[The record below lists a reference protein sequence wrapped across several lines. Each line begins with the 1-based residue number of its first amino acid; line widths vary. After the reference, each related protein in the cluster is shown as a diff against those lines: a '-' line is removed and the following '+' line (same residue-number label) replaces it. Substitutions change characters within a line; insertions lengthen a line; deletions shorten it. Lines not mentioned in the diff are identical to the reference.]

1 MGRLFWKIF
10 FAFVVTM
17 LVMGFG
23 VGFVVHIHGQQRLAQ
38 MTELAAGPR
47 AERNLAA
54 AATAL
59 RYGGAAGLAA
69 LAEQWPARRPLPVL
83 AVDDHGVDLLGRPVP
98 PIALER
104 ARALSEARGDS
115 DGDVVRAVQAPDGR
129 RYLLFAPTDVLPHR
143 FRGTHRFSGPD
154 PFYLR
159 LAITLLAGILFSGG
173 LAWYL
178 TRPLRH
184 LRRATA
190 RLADGALDTRV
201 MPALGPRRDELGDL
215 GRDFDHMAER
225 LQALVGAQKRL
236 LNDVSHEL
244 RSPLARLQVAVG
256 LARQQP
262 DKLVSALER
271 IERESGRLDDLVGQL
286 LTLSRLEAGVVQ
298 GPEEYL
304 DVSELLEDIVDD
316 ARFEAAASGRE
327 VRLHSDGELLL
338 KGRAELLRRA
348 FENVIR
354 NGVRHTAPGTA
365 VEVTLERAPVGNRM
379 IASVCDQGPGVPETE
394 LATLFEPFVRSAQG
408 ETGGG
413 YGLGLAITRRA
424 VEAHGGT
431 VAARNR
437 AGGGLCVTLQ
447 LPLATDIAAGDAAER
462 EGGK

>member
-59 RYGGAAGLAA
+59 RYGGAAGLEA
-69 LAEQWPARRPLPVL
+69 LAEQWPARRSFPVL

-104 ARALSEARGDS
+104 ARELSTPRGD
-115 DGDVVRAVQAPDGR
+115 DDVVRTAQAPDGR
-129 RYLLFAPTDVLPHR
+129 RYLLFAPTDVLPHH
-143 FRGTHRFSGPD
+143 FRGTHRFPGPD

-184 LRRATA
+184 LRRATG
-190 RLADGALDTRV
+190 RLAEGALDTRV
-201 MPALGPRRDELGDL
+201 MPALGPRHDELGDL

-225 LQALVGAQKRL
+225 LQALMGAQKRL

-298 GPEEYL
+298 GLEEYL
-304 DVSELLEDIVDD
+304 DVGELLEDIVDD
-316 ARFEAAASGRE
+316 ARFEAAASGRD
-327 VRLHSDGELLL
+327 VRLHGDGELLL

-365 VEVTLERAPVGNRM
+365 VEVSVERAATGTGLTV
-379 IASVCDQGPGVPETE
+379 SVCDQGPGVPETE

-431 VAARNR
+431 VAASNR

-447 LPLATDIAAGDAAER
+447 LPLATDLAAGDAAER
-462 EGGK
+462 KGGK

>member
-23 VGFVVHIHGQQRLAQ
+23 VGFVVHIHGQQRLAR

-59 RYGGAAGLAA
+59 RYGGAAGLEA
-69 LAEQWPARRPLPVL
+69 LAEQWPARRPFPVL
-83 AVDDHGVDLLGRPVP
+83 AVDDHGVDLLGRTVP

-104 ARALSEARGDS
+104 ARELSTPRGD
-115 DGDVVRAVQAPDGR
+115 DDVVRAAQAPDGR

-143 FRGTHRFSGPD
+143 FRGTHRFPGPD

-225 LQALVGAQKRL
+225 LQALMGAQKRL

-298 GPEEYL
+298 GLEEYL
-304 DVSELLEDIVDD
+304 DVGELLEDIVDD
-316 ARFEAAASGRE
+316 ARFEAAASGRD
-327 VRLHSDGELLL
+327 VRLQGDGELLL

-365 VEVTLERAPVGNRM
+365 VEVSVARAASGTGLTV
-379 IASVCDQGPGVPETE
+379 SVCDQGPGVPEAE

-431 VAARNR
+431 VAASNR
-437 AGGGLCVTLQ
+437 AGGRLCVTLQ
-447 LPLATDIAAGDAAER
+447 LPLATDLAAGGAAER
-462 EGGK
+462 EGGN